1 MRSSHSIPS
10 LRWFPQSYAGLAV
23 LNDEL
28 HSKHLSDENFPTNR
42 NTDHFSC
49 IMIAESVVKER
60 KLMNFEFYM
69 YQPAEQAFRN
79 TTALGNE

>member
-28 HSKHLSDENFPTNR
+28 HSKYLSVEDFSINR
-42 NTDHFSC
+42 NTDHFSY
-49 IMIAESVVKER
+49 IMIAESVMKER
-60 KLMNFEFYM
+60 KLMNFEFCM
-69 YQPAEQAFRN
+69 YQPAEQVFRN
-79 TTALGNE
+79 TIALGNK